1 LKKNKIDYSLYLCT
15 DRKIMT
21 ANTMEEAVEE
31 AIQGGCTVIQLRE
44 KQASSLDFYETACRV
59 KKVTDAYQ
67 VPLIINDR
75 VDIAMAVNAD
85 GVHIGQSDLPA
96 AVVRKM
102 LGEDIILGV
111 SVATLDQARKA
122 KADGADYLG
131 VGAMYATDT
140 KTDACIV
147 TMETLKE
154 IREAVDI
161 PIVVIGGINLNT
173 AKNFVNCGI
182 NGIAV
187 VSAILAQSDIKKA
200 AAKLAELFHG
210 EKQE

>member
-1 LKKNKIDYSLYLCT
+1 LKKNEIDYSLYLCT

-21 ANTMEEAVEE
+21 AHTLEEAVEE

-44 KQASSLDFYETACRV
+44 KQASSLDFYETACSV
-59 KKVTDAYQ
+59 KKVTDAYR

-96 AVVRKM
+96 AVMRKIM
-102 LGEDIILGV
+102 GEDTILGV
-111 SVATLDQARKA
+111 SVATPDQARKA
-122 KADGADYLG
+122 RADGADYIG

-147 TMETLKE
+147 TKETLKE
-154 IREAVDI
+154 IREAVDL
-161 PIVVIGGINLNT
+161 PIVVIGGMNSNT
-173 AKNFVNCGI
+173 AKNFLDCGI

-187 VSAILAQSDIKKA
+187 VSAILAQPDIQKA
-200 AAKLAELFHG
+200 AAELAKLFHG
-210 EKQE
+210 KR